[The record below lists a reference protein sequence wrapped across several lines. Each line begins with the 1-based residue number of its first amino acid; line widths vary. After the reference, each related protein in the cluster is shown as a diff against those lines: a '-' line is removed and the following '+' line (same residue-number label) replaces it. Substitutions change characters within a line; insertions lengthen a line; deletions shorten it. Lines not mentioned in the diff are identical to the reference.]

1 MSPSS
6 HPTEDTPG
14 GARFALL
21 AYGSWGLVPLYWKA
35 LKHVP
40 SPEILSHRVVWSTL
54 LLLGL
59 VAWRKQSSGLRASFL
74 SARMVAVALVS
85 ATLIGVNWGIYI
97 YAVTNGHVL
106 ESSLGYFINPLV
118 NVALGVVF
126 LGERLGRIRS
136 AALLLAGIGV
146 GVLVVSAGVFPW
158 IALTLSLTFGFYGLV
173 RKVSA
178 LPPLLGSTLESVLL
192 TPLALLFLTWLGH
205 EGSGHFT
212 STPSTPLLLVLGG
225 AVTAL
230 PLLWFSEAAKRM
242 PLATLGFFQFL
253 SPTLQFLLAVVVFG
267 ETFTTSHAIS
277 FVFIWSALAL
287 NVWTSLQRTRPGT

>member
-1 MSPSS
+1 MNTPS
-6 HPTEDTPG
+6 HPGHDTPG

-35 LKHVP
+35 LRHVP
-40 SPEILSHRVVWSTL
+40 SPEILSHRVVWSTV

-59 VAWRKQSSGLRASFL
+59 VAWRRQATGLRASFL
-74 SARMVAVALVS
+74 SGRSMAVALGA

-118 NVALGVVF
+118 NVALGVAF
-126 LGERLGRIRS
+126 LGERLDRIRQ
-136 AALLLAGIGV
+136 AALLLAGVGV

-158 IALTLSLTFGFYGLV
+158 IALSLSLTFGFYGLV

-178 LPPLLGSTLESVLL
+178 LPPLLGSALESALL
-192 TPLALLFLTWLGH
+192 TPLALVYLALLAR

-212 STPSTPLLLVLGG
+212 STPATPALLVLGG

-267 ETFTTSHAIS
+267 ETFTAAHAVS
-277 FVFIWSALAL
+277 FAFIWSALGL
-287 NVWTSLQRTRPGT
+287 NVYSSLRRARAT